1 MSTPFLL
8 DTGTLRVWLIIFSG
22 NYQDHDQGL
31 QAIPAAQAVNKCIL
45 KREQIAIMKGGLARW
60 KHGVWWLEV
69 QHSGRRPAGDLT
81 VDDGPVEP
89 VPFEVFHAQN
99 CDRGV
104 EKTQPGKNQPE
115 LSQLG
120 MLAGAQELA
129 WEGSTWIRVLAILIQ
144 WKVANSACRALA
156 WVERLDGIGDLS
168 LNCTVHY
175 RCFTFLLT

>member
-45 KREQIAIMKGGLARW
+45 KRGQIAIMKGGLARW
-60 KHGVWWLEV
+60 KHGMIV
-69 QHSGRRPAGDLT
+69 RDPAQWET

-104 EKTQPGKNQPE
+104 EKMQPGQPDNQPE
-115 LSQLG
+115 
-120 MLAGAQELA
+120 
-129 WEGSTWIRVLAILIQ
+129 
-144 WKVANSACRALA
+144 
-156 WVERLDGIGDLS
+156 
-168 LNCTVHY
+168 
-175 RCFTFLLT
+175 